1 MKPLCS
7 NNVCNSFPSNCL
19 LHASVDE
26 LLKSL
31 LGKQDCLLLLL
42 QAEKAERREKNL
54 EEAKKIVIEQDPS
67 LPAPKLVSAWC

>member
-1 MKPLCS
+1 MNPLCS
-7 NNVCNSFPSNCL
+7 NNACNSFRSNWPL
-19 LHASVDE
+19 RASVDE

-54 EEAKKIVIEQDPS
+54 EEAKKIVIEQDSS
-67 LPAPKLVSAWC
+67 LPAPKLVSA

>member
-7 NNVCNSFPSNCL
+7 NTNNACNSFPSNCL

-31 LGKQDCLLLLL
+31 LGKQNCLLLLL

-67 LPAPKLVSAWC
+67 LPAPKLVSA

>member
-1 MKPLCS
+1 MNPLCS
-7 NNVCNSFPSNCL
+7 NNACNSFPSNCPFR
-19 LHASVDE
+19 ASVDE

-31 LGKQDCLLLLL
+31 LGKQDCLLLL

-67 LPAPKLVSAWC
+67 LPAPKLVSA